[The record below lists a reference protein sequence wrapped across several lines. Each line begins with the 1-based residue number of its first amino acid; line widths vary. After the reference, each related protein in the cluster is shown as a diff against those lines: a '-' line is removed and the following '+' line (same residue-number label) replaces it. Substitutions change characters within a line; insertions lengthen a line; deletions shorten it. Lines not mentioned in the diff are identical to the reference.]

1 MPRPFKVPVPYI
13 WCPIGIILCIYLSLG
28 LPWLTYI
35 RFVVWLAV
43 GLVIYL
49 LYGYSHSRLRHHY
62 AKVPDLPEIEADA
75 DAPETPN
82 PGTR

>member
-1 MPRPFKVPVPYI
+1 
-13 WCPIGIILCIYLSLG
+13 LG
-28 LPWLTYI
+28 LPWETYV

-62 AKVPDLPEIEADA
+62 PDAPDLPDIEPDA
-75 DAPETPN
+75 DAPETPTAE
-82 PGTR
+82 TR